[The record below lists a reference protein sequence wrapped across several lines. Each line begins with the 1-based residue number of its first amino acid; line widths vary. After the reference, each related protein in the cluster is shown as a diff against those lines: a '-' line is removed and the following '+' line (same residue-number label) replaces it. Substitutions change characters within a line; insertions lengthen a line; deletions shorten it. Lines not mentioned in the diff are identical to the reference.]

1 MQKTFL
7 YWDNLNIYTGAQD
20 VAVAREGAAARRQV
34 RIDFQNL
41 LLLAQAGRPI
51 YRTTASGKINRA
63 FQNVLAQLHNV
74 AAGEK
79 LHPNM
84 LLDRNNHLDAP
95 GAAVLL
101 SGNSDFLDDLM
112 RLHAKKWRVELLS
125 WEHSCNNEMQEWAQ
139 ENGAFVALDD
149 YYKSVT
155 YLKETEHPRR
165 ILRPV
170 VPLDL
175 SRRPA

>member
-63 FQNVLAQLHNV
+63 FKNVLAQLHNV

-95 GAAVLL
+95 GTAVLL

>member
-84 LLDRNNHLDAP
+84 LLDRNNHLERAGRRGAAERQQRFFGRPDAP
-95 GAAVLL
+95 ARQKMARGIAVVGAQL
-101 SGNSDFLDDLM
+101 
-112 RLHAKKWRVELLS
+112 
-125 WEHSCNNEMQEWAQ
+125 Q
-139 ENGAFVALDD
+139 
-149 YYKSVT
+149 
-155 YLKETEHPRR
+155 
-165 ILRPV
+165 
-170 VPLDL
+170 
-175 SRRPA
+175 